1 MGGSAHQWSVLLDG
15 DITPGSDFD
24 VRLTVGKVGGTPTRL
39 AWQLSIEEPTVLT
52 APGEVHDDC

>member
-1 MGGSAHQWSVLLDG
+1 VLLDG